1 MRRSPNSLTLQ
12 FSTPGWD
19 LGLDASLLL
28 VGTLNALYGTVDIYD
43 DTILRT
49 DTRSD
54 AYRFAALHPG
64 VLTSKCVGFTWLA
77 LALLAFAAAVFVF
90 LLLEQAG
97 DASLSWWVFLPGPMA
112 LVAAILVR
120 TYDIYR
126 QNSSRW
132 FSFRFWLV
140 NLVPR
145 PTKTHN
151 RRHTDAAASPRSPC
165 NSWWVCNSFVPQC
178 CNNLDGVASHLQQC
192 CNDQAHQ
199 GRLGQRLRP
208 TIAHVHPRIA
218 GP

>member
-1 MRRSPNSLTLQ
+1 MRACSAAVRRSRNSLTLQ

-145 PTKTHN
+145 PAKTQKQPTTSPTQTKPAKTRPAQIPTTH
-151 RRHTDAAASPRSPC
+151 
-165 NSWWVCNSFVPQC
+165 
-178 CNNLDGVASHLQQC
+178 
-192 CNDQAHQ
+192 
-199 GRLGQRLRP
+199 
-208 TIAHVHPRIA
+208 IAPPPRI
-218 GP
+218 

>member
-1 MRRSPNSLTLQ
+1 MRACGAAVRRSPNSLTLQ

-64 VLTSKCVGFTWLA
+64 VLSSKCVGFTWLV
-77 LALLAFAAAVFVF
+77 LAILAFAAAVFVF

-112 LVAAILVR
+112 FVAAILVR

-126 QNSSRW
+126 QNQSRC
-132 FSFRFWLV
+132 FSLRFWLV

-145 PTKTHN
+145 PAKTQKQP
-151 RRHTDAAASPRSPC
+151 TASPTQMKP
-165 NSWWVCNSFVPQC
+165 
-178 CNNLDGVASHLQQC
+178 AKT
-192 CNDQAHQ
+192 
-199 GRLGQRLRP
+199 RP
-208 TIAHVHPRIA
+208 AQTPTTHIAPPPRI
-218 GP
+218 